1 MHRPADNHWESFTWC
16 LSLAV
21 FNDYLSF
28 PENASS
34 YAGCHA
40 ESVFQPLWVQSGSES
55 LTRAA
60 FQRGIVAADWLFPG
74 SLAGARFTDGYT
86 S

>member
-1 MHRPADNHWESFTWC
+1 MHRPVDNHWESFTWR
-16 LSLAV
+16 LSWAV

-40 ESVFQPLWVQSGSES
+40 ESVSAAVGAESGSES

-74 SLAGARFTDGYT
+74 SLASTRFTDGYT

>member
-16 LSLAV
+16 LSWAV

-34 YAGCHA
+34 GWLPRSVCVSASVGA
-40 ESVFQPLWVQSGSES
+40 ESGSECPHGLLS
-55 LTRAA
+55 
-60 FQRGIVAADWLFPG
+60 RGIVAADWLFPG
-74 SLAGARFTDGYT
+74 LLAGARFTDGYT